1 MNLGFSGRLGVVSSK
16 FGSSSKLGS
25 TAKLGSTTKLG
36 STGQHSSISHKV
48 SSISKLPGL
57 FRKSS
62 KKFGSMNTIFDEDT
76 VGKKVGKG
84 DFPIAKGVSRKKSMS
99 AGQSSGKRKLMIRT
113 SELKPHYRSTNEIIE

>member
-1 MNLGFSGRLGVVSSK
+1 MNLGFSGRLGAVSSK

-25 TAKLGSTTKLG
+25 TTKIGTTTKLG
-36 STGQHSSISHKV
+36 STGQQHSLIS